1 MQQLSDLIRLEKKTI
16 GFVPTMGF
24 LHDGH
29 LSLIKQSREKS
40 DFTVVSIFVNP
51 TQFAPNEDFNKYPR
65 DIERDKKLLWENKV
79 DSLFLPSENEIYSPH
94 FQTFIEVTE
103 ISKILEGKFRPL
115 HFKGVTTIVA
125 ILLNCVKPHIA
136 FFGQKDAQ
144 QALLIKQMVNDI
156 KLDVNI
162 IVAPIVREKD
172 GLAMSSRNSYLS
184 EYERRD
190 ALVLF
195 NSLYLAKNLIENGE
209 RVSRNIISRMEEIIN
224 SVETSELD
232 YIDIVNSDSF
242 ALSEKL
248 ESGKEYFILIACKI
262 GSTRLIDNIKIKVT

>member
-1 MQQLSDLIRLEKKTI
+1 MQQLSDRVRLEKKI
-16 GFVPTMGF
+16 ISLVPTMGF

-65 DIERDKKLLWENKV
+65 DIERDKKLLQENEV
-79 DSLFLPSENEIYSPH
+79 DALFLPSENEIYSPY
-94 FQTFIEVTE
+94 FQTYVEVTD

-115 HFKGVTTIVA
+115 HFKGVATIVT
-125 ILLNCVKPHIA
+125 ILLNCVKPHFA

-144 QALLIKQMVNDI
+144 QAVLIKQMVRDL
-156 KLDVNI
+156 KLDVDI
-162 IVAPIVREKD
+162 IIASIIREKD

-195 NSLYLAKNLIENGE
+195 NSLNHAKNLIENGE
-209 RVSRNIISRMEEIIN
+209 RVSKNIISKMKEMIN
-224 SVETSELD
+224 SVETSKLD
-232 YIDIVNSDSF
+232 YIDIVNSVSF
-242 ALSEKL
+242 KL
-248 ESGKEYFILIACKI
+248 ARETGNGKRILYSYC
-262 GSTRLIDNIKIKVT
+262 L

>member
-1 MQQLSDLIRLEKKTI
+1 MQQLSDRLRLGKQII

-65 DIERDKKLLWENKV
+65 DIERDKKLLQQNKV
-79 DSLFLPSENEIYSPH
+79 NALFLPSENEIYSPY
-94 FQTFIEVTE
+94 FQTYVEVTE
-103 ISKILEGKFRPL
+103 ISKILEGKFRPF
-115 HFKGVTTIVA
+115 HFKGVATIVV
-125 ILLNCVKPHIA
+125 ILLNCVKPHFA

-144 QALLIKQMVNDI
+144 QAALIKQMVIDL

-162 IVAPIVREKD
+162 IVAPIIREKD

-184 EYERRD
+184 EYEKSD

-195 NSLYLAKNLIENGE
+195 NSLNHAQNLIENGE
-209 RVSRNIISRMEEIIN
+209 RVSKNIVSQMKEIIN
-224 SVETSELD
+224 SVETSKLD

-242 ALSEKL
+242 SLSEKL
-248 ESGKEYFILIACKI
+248 EPGKEYFILIACKI